1 MIGNFYGERVKIMK
15 QNVTSE
21 KLEALGARL
30 AEIFKRSCNGGL
42 DIDVTLP
49 TLQAI
54 LDGVHPPMAIQ
65 NLPEWYESP
74 EEQVQTATR
83 YLEENGNEPGFT
95 AADIPAIPTDFTPR
109 TPTEVLMLVVT
120 LPDKGKVKLTQR
132 NFDALWNFIVP
143 PEGFSK
149 WRWSELISNT
159 KFLRYIKG
167 ICKKPGMRWVGFD
180 PEVYIGLSPDQALA
194 QAAIDGIT
202 LASDEVL
209 MAAALFKKWAICWDG
224 KKWHYPNMS
233 TYQFKWGAG
242 WRRAPYLYRWF
253 GVRQLELGAN
263 DSDIANDLWSSPA
276 VREL

>member
-1 MIGNFYGERVKIMK
+1 MK
-15 QNVTSE
+15 QNVTPE
-21 KLEALGARL
+21 KLESLGAKL

-49 TLQAI
+49 RLQGI
-54 LDGVHPPMAIQ
+54 LDGVYPPTASQ

-74 EEQVQTATR
+74 EKQVETGTK

-95 AADIPAIPTDFTPR
+95 AADIPAIPTDFVPR
-109 TPTEVLMLVVT
+109 TPTEVLMLVIT

-149 WRWSELISNT
+149 WRWSELISNA

-233 TYQFKWGAG
+233 TYQLKWGAA
-242 WRRAPYLYRWF
+242 WRSTPYLGRWDD
-253 GVRQLELGAN
+253 GHRLGLSAIDSGGAN
-263 DSDIANDLWSSPA
+263 GYWSSPA